1 MYIVTT
7 YTFMTEKDFFN
18 SIDRFLTGKAT
29 PKDISILKK
38 FENFAEAKN
47 KDKAFSNTSEK
58 EKKKKQ
64 IYDNIKKQ
72 IGFHRRYIRRIS
84 IVAASLLILLGASF
98 LIIYQSHTNQPQ
110 TILVQNNEGK
120 PKQITLPDLSK
131 VTLNNNSSLSY
142 TTDYNKT
149 KRNITLMGEAIFSV
163 TPNQYK
169 PFVIKT
175 GKLMTQVVGTTFSI
189 KEKGATINVSVIE
202 GQVKVFHCQDTL
214 YLKHSERAVFN
225 QHSTELKEEAVNTEI
240 LNLWAKKTIVLNNI
254 SYKDL
259 SEVFAD
265 LYNYTIQFENNKTA
279 ETRLSVAFENSEK
292 IEDIIQR
299 VNMINKIK
307 LTLKPNNMII
317 AR

>member
-7 YTFMTEKDFFN
+7 YIFMTEKDFFN

-29 PKDISILKK
+29 PEDISILKK

-163 TPNQYK
+163 TPNQNK

-202 GQVKVFHCQDTL
+202 GQVKVFYCQDTL

>member
-7 YTFMTEKDFFN
+7 YIFMTEKDFFN

-72 IGFHRRYIRRIS
+72 IGFHRRYTRRIS

>member
-7 YTFMTEKDFFN
+7 YIFMTEKDFFN